1 VSADGFAY
9 VVRKN
14 GDVVITHHG
23 RPAGTLRAEAAIDFL
38 AEVQAGDP
46 QGVMARATG
55 NYKHGNERQARQ
67 HLRNRSRGV
76 DARRA

>member
-1 VSADGFAY
+1 MSADGFTY

-14 GDVVITHHG
+14 GDVVITHDD
-23 RPAGTLRAEAAIDFL
+23 RPAGTLRAEAASDFL
-38 AEVQAGDP
+38 AEVEAGDP

-67 HLRNRSRGV
+67 HLRNRSR
-76 DARRA
+76 